1 MLQQYV
7 ELEPVL
13 VRAEA
18 SGVPSIP
25 GSFSMPASPRSPMG
39 VLSRGSS
46 GIRCSG
52 LVSLVQGWAG
62 FLAAHA
68 IGGESISAVKEAGSS
83 RTAHFLACVIIKIIV
98 HHEYN
103 VQRLS

>member
-1 MLQQYV
+1 MLQQYM

-13 VRAEA
+13 IRAEA

-25 GSFSMPASPRSPMG
+25 GSFSMPASPRSPLG

-52 LVSLVQGWAG
+52 LVVLDVGVYV
-62 FLAAHA
+62 FL
-68 IGGESISAVKEAGSS
+68 
-83 RTAHFLACVIIKIIV
+83 C
-98 HHEYN
+98 
-103 VQRLS
+103 